1 MNKEFLNKRYKK
13 EKRFILIGRV
23 AVSLT
28 IIFLVI
34 LLGSILLKGISGFY
48 TTNIFLQTNLS
59 QEIIDPQDKKN
70 VEEIYKSS
78 WRKIARNSIYDVLSA
93 FNKSKNIDK
102 ISRKDKRDFLKL
114 FSRSSEF
121 YIRDFT
127 LKNLDSIGKEV
138 KISIP
143 SSSLVDQFLKGKINI
158 AVNEDDRPIND
169 KQVSWINFMVE
180 NKMIERKF
188 NINFFYKGDSR
199 NAEEAGILGAIVGS
213 FFVILVAIIVA
224 FPVGVMSAIYLEE
237 FAPKNKITNIIEVNI
252 NNLAAV
258 PSIVFGLLGLAIFL
272 NQTIFGIKLIKSL
285 FFFPFVISQVVIG
298 IIFSWFYNPRGV
310 IGPLLDKIGLSNYA
324 ILADENF
331 ATYGIIFAGIY
342 PQIAYCMILYLTG
355 LNNLKIDQIEAG
367 RMDGAKGFSLFKN
380 IILPQLRPATFL
392 AIVVTVIGSLRSFDM
407 VAIMTQGGP
416 YGSTNVLAY
425 YMFET
430 ALSEYGYRM
439 GYGSAIAAVL
449 FTIMMFYILFF
460 IYQMYQSEKKGL

>member
-13 EKRFILIGRV
+13 EKRFILLGRV

-59 QEIIDPQDKKN
+59 QEIIDPEDKKN

-78 WRKIARNSIYDVLSA
+78 WRKIARNSIYDVLSE

-169 KQVSWINFMVE
+169 KQILWINFMVE

-272 NQTIFGIKLIKSL
+272 NFFGLPRSSPLAGGLVLALMTLPTIIISSRVAIKSVPPSIREAAMGIGASKMQSV
-285 FFFPFVISQVVIG
+285 FHHVIPLAVPGILTGTIIG
-298 IIFSWFYNPRGV
+298 MARALGETA
-310 IGPLLDKIGLSNYA
+310 PLLMMGMVAFIVDVPQSITDPSTVLPAQIFLWSDQPERGFEEKTA
-324 ILADENF
+324 A
-331 ATYGIIFAGIY
+331 AT
-342 PQIAYCMILYLTG
+342 
-355 LNNLKIDQIEAG
+355 
-367 RMDGAKGFSLFKN
+367 
-380 IILPQLRPATFL
+380 IILLVFLLTMNALAVFLRYKYE
-392 AIVVTVIGSLRSFDM
+392 R
-407 VAIMTQGGP
+407 
-416 YGSTNVLAY
+416 
-425 YMFET
+425 
-430 ALSEYGYRM
+430 
-439 GYGSAIAAVL
+439 
-449 FTIMMFYILFF
+449 
-460 IYQMYQSEKKGL
+460 KW

>member
-1 MNKEFLNKRYKK
+1 MNNEFLNKRYKK
-13 EKRFILIGRV
+13 EKRFILLGRV

-59 QEIIDPQDKKN
+59 QEIIDPEDKKN

-127 LKNLDSIGKEV
+127 LENLDSIGKEV

-272 NQTIFGIKLIKSL
+272 NFFGLPRSSPLAGGLVLALMTLPTIIISSRVAIKSVPPSIREAAMGIGASKMQSV
-285 FFFPFVISQVVIG
+285 FHHVIPLAVPGILTGTIIG
-298 IIFSWFYNPRGV
+298 MARALGETA
-310 IGPLLDKIGLSNYA
+310 PLLMMGMVAFIVDVPQSITDPSTVLPAQIFLWSDQPERGFEEKTA
-324 ILADENF
+324 A
-331 ATYGIIFAGIY
+331 AT
-342 PQIAYCMILYLTG
+342 
-355 LNNLKIDQIEAG
+355 
-367 RMDGAKGFSLFKN
+367 
-380 IILPQLRPATFL
+380 IILLVFLLTMNALAVFLRYKYE
-392 AIVVTVIGSLRSFDM
+392 R
-407 VAIMTQGGP
+407 
-416 YGSTNVLAY
+416 
-425 YMFET
+425 
-430 ALSEYGYRM
+430 
-439 GYGSAIAAVL
+439 
-449 FTIMMFYILFF
+449 
-460 IYQMYQSEKKGL
+460 KW

>member
-34 LLGSILLKGISGFY
+34 LLGSILLRGISGFY
-48 TTNIFLQTNLS
+48 TTNIFLTTNLS
-59 QEIIDPQDKKN
+59 QEIIDPEDKKN

-78 WRKIARNSIYDVLSA
+78 WRKIARNSIYDVLSE

-102 ISRKDKRDFLKL
+102 SSRKDKRDFLKL

-127 LKNLDSIGKEV
+127 LENLDSIGKEV
-138 KISIP
+138 KVSIP

-169 KQVSWINFMVE
+169 KQISWINFMVE

-188 NINFFYKGDSR
+188 NINFFSKGDSR

-213 FFVILVAIIVA
+213 FFVLLVAIIVA

-272 NQTIFGIKLIKSL
+272 NFFGLPRSSPLAGGLVLALMTLPTIIISSRVAIKSVPPSIREAAMGIGASKMQSV
-285 FFFPFVISQVVIG
+285 FHHVIPLAVPGILTGTIIG
-298 IIFSWFYNPRGV
+298 MARALGETA
-310 IGPLLDKIGLSNYA
+310 PLLMMGMVAFIVDVPQGITDPSTVLPAQIFLWSDQPERGFEEKTA
-324 ILADENF
+324 A
-331 ATYGIIFAGIY
+331 AT
-342 PQIAYCMILYLTG
+342 
-355 LNNLKIDQIEAG
+355 
-367 RMDGAKGFSLFKN
+367 
-380 IILPQLRPATFL
+380 IILLVFLLTMNALAVFLRYKYE
-392 AIVVTVIGSLRSFDM
+392 R
-407 VAIMTQGGP
+407 
-416 YGSTNVLAY
+416 
-425 YMFET
+425 
-430 ALSEYGYRM
+430 
-439 GYGSAIAAVL
+439 
-449 FTIMMFYILFF
+449 
-460 IYQMYQSEKKGL
+460 KW

>member
-13 EKRFILIGRV
+13 EKRFILLGRV

-127 LKNLDSIGKEV
+127 LKNLDSIGKE
-138 KISIP
+138 
-143 SSSLVDQFLKGKINI
+143 
-158 AVNEDDRPIND
+158 
-169 KQVSWINFMVE
+169 
-180 NKMIERKF
+180 RKF

-237 FAPKNKITNIIEVNI
+237 FAPKNKITNVIEVNI

-272 NQTIFGIKLIKSL
+272 NFFGLPRSSPLAGGLVLALMTLPTIIISSRVAIKSVPPSIREAAMGIGASKMQSV
-285 FFFPFVISQVVIG
+285 FHHVIPLAVPGILTGTIIG
-298 IIFSWFYNPRGV
+298 MARALGETA
-310 IGPLLDKIGLSNYA
+310 PLLMMGMVAFIVDVPQSITDPSTVLPAQIFLWSDQPERGFEEKTA
-324 ILADENF
+324 A
-331 ATYGIIFAGIY
+331 AT
-342 PQIAYCMILYLTG
+342 
-355 LNNLKIDQIEAG
+355 
-367 RMDGAKGFSLFKN
+367 
-380 IILPQLRPATFL
+380 IILLVFLLTMNALAVFLRYKYE
-392 AIVVTVIGSLRSFDM
+392 R
-407 VAIMTQGGP
+407 
-416 YGSTNVLAY
+416 
-425 YMFET
+425 
-430 ALSEYGYRM
+430 
-439 GYGSAIAAVL
+439 
-449 FTIMMFYILFF
+449 
-460 IYQMYQSEKKGL
+460 KW

>member
-13 EKRFILIGRV
+13 EKRFILLGRV

-127 LKNLDSIGKEV
+127 LENLDSIGKEV
-138 KISIP
+138 KISLP

-237 FAPKNKITNIIEVNI
+237 FAPKNKITNVIEVNI

-272 NQTIFGIKLIKSL
+272 NFFGLPRSSPLAGGLVLALMTLPTIIISSRVAIKSVPPSIREAAMGIGASKMQSV
-285 FFFPFVISQVVIG
+285 FHHVIPLAVPGILTGTIIG
-298 IIFSWFYNPRGV
+298 MARALGETA
-310 IGPLLDKIGLSNYA
+310 PLLMMGMVAFIVDVPQSITDPSTVLPAQIFLWSDQPERGFEEKTA
-324 ILADENF
+324 A
-331 ATYGIIFAGIY
+331 AT
-342 PQIAYCMILYLTG
+342 
-355 LNNLKIDQIEAG
+355 
-367 RMDGAKGFSLFKN
+367 
-380 IILPQLRPATFL
+380 IILLVFLLTMNALAVFLRYKYE
-392 AIVVTVIGSLRSFDM
+392 R
-407 VAIMTQGGP
+407 
-416 YGSTNVLAY
+416 
-425 YMFET
+425 
-430 ALSEYGYRM
+430 
-439 GYGSAIAAVL
+439 
-449 FTIMMFYILFF
+449 
-460 IYQMYQSEKKGL
+460 KW

>member
-13 EKRFILIGRV
+13 EKRFILLGRV

-158 AVNEDDRPIND
+158 AVNENDRPIND

-237 FAPKNKITNIIEVNI
+237 FAPKNKITNVIEVNI

-272 NQTIFGIKLIKSL
+272 NFFGLPRSSPLAGGLVLALMTLPTIIISSRVAIKSV
-285 FFFPFVISQVVIG
+285 PPSIREAAMGIG
-298 IIFSWFYNPRGV
+298 ASKMQSVFHHIIPLAVPGILTGTI
-310 IGPLLDKIGLSNYA
+310 IGMARALGETAPLLMMGMVAFIVDVPQSITDPSTVLPAQIFLWSDQPERGFEEKTA
-324 ILADENF
+324 A
-331 ATYGIIFAGIY
+331 AT
-342 PQIAYCMILYLTG
+342 
-355 LNNLKIDQIEAG
+355 
-367 RMDGAKGFSLFKN
+367 
-380 IILPQLRPATFL
+380 IILLVFLLTMNALAVFLRYKYE
-392 AIVVTVIGSLRSFDM
+392 R
-407 VAIMTQGGP
+407 
-416 YGSTNVLAY
+416 
-425 YMFET
+425 
-430 ALSEYGYRM
+430 
-439 GYGSAIAAVL
+439 
-449 FTIMMFYILFF
+449 
-460 IYQMYQSEKKGL
+460 KW

>member
-13 EKRFILIGRV
+13 EKRFILLGRV

-34 LLGSILLKGISGFY
+34 LLGSILLRGISGFY
-48 TTNIFLQTNLS
+48 TTNILLTTNLS
-59 QEIIDPQDKKN
+59 QEIIDPEDKKN

-78 WRKIARNSIYDVLSA
+78 WRKVARNSIYDVLSA

-127 LKNLDSIGKEV
+127 LENLDSIGKDV
-138 KISIP
+138 KVSIP

-237 FAPKNKITNIIEVNI
+237 FAPKNKITNVIEVNI

-272 NQTIFGIKLIKSL
+272 NFFGLPRSSPLAGGLVLALMTLPTIIISSRVAIKSVPPSIREAAMGIGASKMQSV
-285 FFFPFVISQVVIG
+285 FHHVIPLAVPGILTGTIIG
-298 IIFSWFYNPRGV
+298 MARALGETA
-310 IGPLLDKIGLSNYA
+310 PLLMMGMVAFIVDVPQSITDPSTVLPAQIFLWSDQPERGFEEKTA
-324 ILADENF
+324 A
-331 ATYGIIFAGIY
+331 AT
-342 PQIAYCMILYLTG
+342 
-355 LNNLKIDQIEAG
+355 
-367 RMDGAKGFSLFKN
+367 
-380 IILPQLRPATFL
+380 IILLVFLLTMNALAVFLRYKYE
-392 AIVVTVIGSLRSFDM
+392 R
-407 VAIMTQGGP
+407 
-416 YGSTNVLAY
+416 
-425 YMFET
+425 
-430 ALSEYGYRM
+430 
-439 GYGSAIAAVL
+439 
-449 FTIMMFYILFF
+449 
-460 IYQMYQSEKKGL
+460 KW

>member
-13 EKRFILIGRV
+13 EKRFILLGRV

-34 LLGSILLKGISGFY
+34 LLGSILLRGISGFY
-48 TTNIFLQTNLS
+48 TTNIFLTTNLS
-59 QEIIDPQDKKN
+59 QEIIDPEDKNN

-78 WRKIARNSIYDVLSA
+78 WRKVSRNSIYDVLSA

-102 ISRKDKRDFLKL
+102 TSRKDKRDFLKL

-127 LKNLDSIGKEV
+127 LENLDNIGKEV

-169 KQVSWINFMVE
+169 KQISWINFMVE

-272 NQTIFGIKLIKSL
+272 NFFGLPRSSPLAGGLVLALMTLPTIIISSRVAIKSVPPSIREAAMGIGASKMQSV
-285 FFFPFVISQVVIG
+285 FHHVIPLAVPGILTGTIIG
-298 IIFSWFYNPRGV
+298 MARALGETA
-310 IGPLLDKIGLSNYA
+310 PLLMMGMVAFIVDVPQSITDPSTVLPAQIFLWSDQPERGFEEKTA
-324 ILADENF
+324 A
-331 ATYGIIFAGIY
+331 AT
-342 PQIAYCMILYLTG
+342 
-355 LNNLKIDQIEAG
+355 
-367 RMDGAKGFSLFKN
+367 
-380 IILPQLRPATFL
+380 IILLVFLLTMNALAVFLRYKYE
-392 AIVVTVIGSLRSFDM
+392 R
-407 VAIMTQGGP
+407 
-416 YGSTNVLAY
+416 
-425 YMFET
+425 
-430 ALSEYGYRM
+430 
-439 GYGSAIAAVL
+439 
-449 FTIMMFYILFF
+449 
-460 IYQMYQSEKKGL
+460 KW

>member
-13 EKRFILIGRV
+13 EKRFILLGRV

-158 AVNEDDRPIND
+158 AVNENDRPIND

-237 FAPKNKITNIIEVNI
+237 FAPKNKITNLIEVNI

-272 NQTIFGIKLIKSL
+272 NFFGLPRSSPLAGGLVLALMTLPTIIISSRVAIKSVPPSIREAAMGIGASKMQSV
-285 FFFPFVISQVVIG
+285 FHHVIPLAVPGILTGTIIG
-298 IIFSWFYNPRGV
+298 MARALGETA
-310 IGPLLDKIGLSNYA
+310 PLLMMGMVAFIVDVPQSITDPSTVLPAQIFLWSDQPERGFEEKTA
-324 ILADENF
+324 A
-331 ATYGIIFAGIY
+331 AT
-342 PQIAYCMILYLTG
+342 
-355 LNNLKIDQIEAG
+355 
-367 RMDGAKGFSLFKN
+367 
-380 IILPQLRPATFL
+380 IILLVFLLTMNALAVFLRYKYE
-392 AIVVTVIGSLRSFDM
+392 R
-407 VAIMTQGGP
+407 
-416 YGSTNVLAY
+416 
-425 YMFET
+425 
-430 ALSEYGYRM
+430 
-439 GYGSAIAAVL
+439 
-449 FTIMMFYILFF
+449 
-460 IYQMYQSEKKGL
+460 KW

>member
-13 EKRFILIGRV
+13 EKRFILLGRV
-23 AVSLT
+23 GVSLT

-34 LLGSILLKGISGFY
+34 LLGSILLRGISGFY
-48 TTNIFLQTNLS
+48 TTNIFLTTNLS
-59 QEIIDPQDKKN
+59 QEIIDPEDKKN

-127 LKNLDSIGKEV
+127 LENLDSIGKDV

-158 AVNEDDRPIND
+158 TVNEDDRPIND
-169 KQVSWINFMVE
+169 KQISWINFMVE
-180 NKMIERKF
+180 KNMIERKF
-188 NINFFYKGDSR
+188 NINFFSKGDSR

-272 NQTIFGIKLIKSL
+272 NFFGLPRSSPLAGGLVLALMTLPTIIISSRVAIKSVPPSIREAAMGIGASKMQSV
-285 FFFPFVISQVVIG
+285 FHHVIPLAVPGILTGTIIG
-298 IIFSWFYNPRGV
+298 MARALGETA
-310 IGPLLDKIGLSNYA
+310 PLLMMGMVAFIVDVPQSITDPSTVLPAQIFLWSDQPERGFEEKTA
-324 ILADENF
+324 A
-331 ATYGIIFAGIY
+331 AT
-342 PQIAYCMILYLTG
+342 
-355 LNNLKIDQIEAG
+355 
-367 RMDGAKGFSLFKN
+367 
-380 IILPQLRPATFL
+380 IILLVFLLTMNALAVFLRYKYE
-392 AIVVTVIGSLRSFDM
+392 R
-407 VAIMTQGGP
+407 
-416 YGSTNVLAY
+416 
-425 YMFET
+425 
-430 ALSEYGYRM
+430 
-439 GYGSAIAAVL
+439 
-449 FTIMMFYILFF
+449 
-460 IYQMYQSEKKGL
+460 KW

>member
-13 EKRFILIGRV
+13 EKRFILLGRV

-34 LLGSILLKGISGFY
+34 LLGSILLRGISGFY
-48 TTNIFLQTNLS
+48 TTNIFLTTNLS
-59 QEIIDPQDKKN
+59 QEIIDPEDKKN

-78 WRKIARNSIYDVLSA
+78 WRKIARNSIYDVLSE

-102 ISRKDKRDFLKL
+102 SSRKDKRDFLKL

-127 LKNLDSIGKEV
+127 LENLDSIGKEV

-158 AVNEDDRPIND
+158 TLNEDDRPIND
-169 KQVSWINFMVE
+169 KQISWINFMVE
-180 NKMIERKF
+180 KNMIERKF
-188 NINFFYKGDSR
+188 NINFFSKGDSR

-272 NQTIFGIKLIKSL
+272 NFFGLPRSSPLAGGLVLALMTLPTIIISSRVAIKSVPPSIREAAMGIGASKMQSV
-285 FFFPFVISQVVIG
+285 FHHVIPLAVPGILTGTIIG
-298 IIFSWFYNPRGV
+298 MARALGETA
-310 IGPLLDKIGLSNYA
+310 PLLMMGMVAFIVDVPQGITDPSTVLPAQIFLWSDQPERGFEEKTA
-324 ILADENF
+324 A
-331 ATYGIIFAGIY
+331 AT
-342 PQIAYCMILYLTG
+342 
-355 LNNLKIDQIEAG
+355 
-367 RMDGAKGFSLFKN
+367 
-380 IILPQLRPATFL
+380 IILLVFLLTMNALAVFLRYKYE
-392 AIVVTVIGSLRSFDM
+392 R
-407 VAIMTQGGP
+407 
-416 YGSTNVLAY
+416 
-425 YMFET
+425 
-430 ALSEYGYRM
+430 
-439 GYGSAIAAVL
+439 
-449 FTIMMFYILFF
+449 
-460 IYQMYQSEKKGL
+460 KW

>member
-13 EKRFILIGRV
+13 EKRFILLGRV

-59 QEIIDPQDKKN
+59 QEIIDPEDKKN

-121 YIRDFT
+121 YIRDFA
-127 LKNLDSIGKEV
+127 LENLDSIGKDV

-272 NQTIFGIKLIKSL
+272 NFFGLPRSSPLAGGLVLALMTLPTIIISSRVAIKSVPPSIREAAMGIGASKMQSV
-285 FFFPFVISQVVIG
+285 FHHVIPLAVPGILTGTIIG
-298 IIFSWFYNPRGV
+298 MARALGETA
-310 IGPLLDKIGLSNYA
+310 PLLMMGMVAFIVDVPQSITDPSTVLPAQIFLWSDQPERGFEEKTA
-324 ILADENF
+324 A
-331 ATYGIIFAGIY
+331 AT
-342 PQIAYCMILYLTG
+342 
-355 LNNLKIDQIEAG
+355 
-367 RMDGAKGFSLFKN
+367 
-380 IILPQLRPATFL
+380 IILLVFLLTMNALAVFLRYKYE
-392 AIVVTVIGSLRSFDM
+392 R
-407 VAIMTQGGP
+407 
-416 YGSTNVLAY
+416 
-425 YMFET
+425 
-430 ALSEYGYRM
+430 
-439 GYGSAIAAVL
+439 
-449 FTIMMFYILFF
+449 
-460 IYQMYQSEKKGL
+460 KW

>member
-13 EKRFILIGRV
+13 EKRFILLGRV

-34 LLGSILLKGISGFY
+34 LLGSILLRGISGFY

-59 QEIIDPQDKKN
+59 QEIIDPEDKKN

-237 FAPKNKITNIIEVNI
+237 FAPKNKITNVIEVNI

-272 NQTIFGIKLIKSL
+272 NFFGLPRSSPLAGGLVLALMTLPTIIISSRVAIKSVPPSIREAAMGIGASKMQSV
-285 FFFPFVISQVVIG
+285 FHHVIPLAVPGILTGTIIG
-298 IIFSWFYNPRGV
+298 MARALGETA
-310 IGPLLDKIGLSNYA
+310 PLLMMGMVAFIVDVPQSITDPSTVLPAQIFLWSDQPERGFEEKTA
-324 ILADENF
+324 A
-331 ATYGIIFAGIY
+331 AT
-342 PQIAYCMILYLTG
+342 
-355 LNNLKIDQIEAG
+355 
-367 RMDGAKGFSLFKN
+367 
-380 IILPQLRPATFL
+380 IILLVFLLTMNALAVFLRYKYE
-392 AIVVTVIGSLRSFDM
+392 R
-407 VAIMTQGGP
+407 
-416 YGSTNVLAY
+416 
-425 YMFET
+425 
-430 ALSEYGYRM
+430 
-439 GYGSAIAAVL
+439 
-449 FTIMMFYILFF
+449 
-460 IYQMYQSEKKGL
+460 KW

>member
-13 EKRFILIGRV
+13 EKRFILLGRV

-48 TTNIFLQTNLS
+48 TTNIFLQTKLS

-158 AVNEDDRPIND
+158 AVNENDRPIND

-237 FAPKNKITNIIEVNI
+237 FAPKNKITNVIEVNI

-272 NQTIFGIKLIKSL
+272 NFFGLPRSSPLAGGLVLALMTLPTIIISSRVAIKSVPPSIREAAMGIGASKMQSV
-285 FFFPFVISQVVIG
+285 FHHVIPLAVPGILTGTIIG
-298 IIFSWFYNPRGV
+298 MARALGETA
-310 IGPLLDKIGLSNYA
+310 PLLMMGMVAFIVDVPQSITDPSTVLPAQIFLWSDQPERGFEEKTA
-324 ILADENF
+324 A
-331 ATYGIIFAGIY
+331 AT
-342 PQIAYCMILYLTG
+342 
-355 LNNLKIDQIEAG
+355 
-367 RMDGAKGFSLFKN
+367 
-380 IILPQLRPATFL
+380 IILLVFLLTMNALAVFLRYKYE
-392 AIVVTVIGSLRSFDM
+392 R
-407 VAIMTQGGP
+407 
-416 YGSTNVLAY
+416 
-425 YMFET
+425 
-430 ALSEYGYRM
+430 
-439 GYGSAIAAVL
+439 
-449 FTIMMFYILFF
+449 
-460 IYQMYQSEKKGL
+460 KW

>member
-13 EKRFILIGRV
+13 EKRFILLGRV

-48 TTNIFLQTNLS
+48 TSNIFLQTNLS

-237 FAPKNKITNIIEVNI
+237 FAPKNKITNVIEVNI

-272 NQTIFGIKLIKSL
+272 NFFGLPRSSPLAGGLVLALMTLPTIIISSRVAIKSVPPSIREAAMGIGASKMQSV
-285 FFFPFVISQVVIG
+285 FHHVIPLAVPGILTGTIIG
-298 IIFSWFYNPRGV
+298 MARALGETA
-310 IGPLLDKIGLSNYA
+310 PLLMMGMVAFIVDVPQSITDPSTVLPAQIFLWSDQPERGFEEKTA
-324 ILADENF
+324 A
-331 ATYGIIFAGIY
+331 AT
-342 PQIAYCMILYLTG
+342 
-355 LNNLKIDQIEAG
+355 
-367 RMDGAKGFSLFKN
+367 
-380 IILPQLRPATFL
+380 IILLVFLLTMNALAVFLRYKYE
-392 AIVVTVIGSLRSFDM
+392 R
-407 VAIMTQGGP
+407 
-416 YGSTNVLAY
+416 
-425 YMFET
+425 
-430 ALSEYGYRM
+430 
-439 GYGSAIAAVL
+439 
-449 FTIMMFYILFF
+449 
-460 IYQMYQSEKKGL
+460 KW

>member
-13 EKRFILIGRV
+13 EKRFILLGRV

-224 FPVGVMSAIYLEE
+224 FPVGVMSSIYLEE
-237 FAPKNKITNIIEVNI
+237 FAPKNKITNVIEVNI

-272 NQTIFGIKLIKSL
+272 NFFGLPRSSPLAGGLVLALMTLPTIIISSRVAIKSVPPSIREAAMGIGASKMQSV
-285 FFFPFVISQVVIG
+285 FHHVIPLAVPGILTGTIIG
-298 IIFSWFYNPRGV
+298 MARALGETA
-310 IGPLLDKIGLSNYA
+310 PLLMMGMVAFIVDVPQSITDPSTVLPAQIFLWSDQPERGFEEKTA
-324 ILADENF
+324 A
-331 ATYGIIFAGIY
+331 AT
-342 PQIAYCMILYLTG
+342 
-355 LNNLKIDQIEAG
+355 
-367 RMDGAKGFSLFKN
+367 
-380 IILPQLRPATFL
+380 IILLVFLLTMNALAVFLRYKYE
-392 AIVVTVIGSLRSFDM
+392 R
-407 VAIMTQGGP
+407 
-416 YGSTNVLAY
+416 
-425 YMFET
+425 
-430 ALSEYGYRM
+430 
-439 GYGSAIAAVL
+439 
-449 FTIMMFYILFF
+449 
-460 IYQMYQSEKKGL
+460 KW

>member
-13 EKRFILIGRV
+13 EKRFILLGRV

-59 QEIIDPQDKKN
+59 QEIIDPEDKKN

-127 LKNLDSIGKEV
+127 LENLDSIGKEV

-272 NQTIFGIKLIKSL
+272 NFFGLPRSSPLAGGLVLALMTLPTIIISSRVAIKSVPPSIREAAMGIGASKMQSV
-285 FFFPFVISQVVIG
+285 FHHVIPLAVPGILTGTIIG
-298 IIFSWFYNPRGV
+298 MARALGETA
-310 IGPLLDKIGLSNYA
+310 PLLMMGMVAFIVDVPQSITDPSTVLPAQIFLWSDQPERGFEEKTA
-324 ILADENF
+324 A
-331 ATYGIIFAGIY
+331 AT
-342 PQIAYCMILYLTG
+342 
-355 LNNLKIDQIEAG
+355 
-367 RMDGAKGFSLFKN
+367 
-380 IILPQLRPATFL
+380 IILLVFLLTMNALAVFLRYKYE
-392 AIVVTVIGSLRSFDM
+392 R
-407 VAIMTQGGP
+407 
-416 YGSTNVLAY
+416 
-425 YMFET
+425 
-430 ALSEYGYRM
+430 
-439 GYGSAIAAVL
+439 
-449 FTIMMFYILFF
+449 
-460 IYQMYQSEKKGL
+460 KW

>member
-13 EKRFILIGRV
+13 EKRFILLGRV

-34 LLGSILLKGISGFY
+34 LLGSILLRGISGFY

-59 QEIIDPQDKKN
+59 QEIIDPEDKKN

-127 LKNLDSIGKEV
+127 LENLDSIGKDV

-272 NQTIFGIKLIKSL
+272 NFFGLPRSSPLAGGLVLALMTLPTIIISSRVAIKSVPPSIREAAMGIGASKMQSV
-285 FFFPFVISQVVIG
+285 FHHVIPLAVPGILTGTIIG
-298 IIFSWFYNPRGV
+298 MARALGETA
-310 IGPLLDKIGLSNYA
+310 PLLMMGMVAFIVDVPQSITDPSTVLPAQIFLWSDQPERGFEEKTA
-324 ILADENF
+324 A
-331 ATYGIIFAGIY
+331 AT
-342 PQIAYCMILYLTG
+342 
-355 LNNLKIDQIEAG
+355 
-367 RMDGAKGFSLFKN
+367 
-380 IILPQLRPATFL
+380 IILLVFLLTMNALAVFLRYKYE
-392 AIVVTVIGSLRSFDM
+392 R
-407 VAIMTQGGP
+407 
-416 YGSTNVLAY
+416 
-425 YMFET
+425 
-430 ALSEYGYRM
+430 
-439 GYGSAIAAVL
+439 
-449 FTIMMFYILFF
+449 
-460 IYQMYQSEKKGL
+460 KW

>member
-13 EKRFILIGRV
+13 EKRFILLGRV

-158 AVNEDDRPIND
+158 AVNENDRPIND

-237 FAPKNKITNIIEVNI
+237 FAPKNKITNVIEVNI

-272 NQTIFGIKLIKSL
+272 NFFGLPRSSPLAGGLVLALMTLPTIIISSRVAIKSVPPSIREAAMGIGASKMQSVFHHVIPLAVPGILTGTIIGMARALGETAPLLMMGMVAFILDVPQTITDPSTVL
-285 FFFPFVISQVVIG
+285 PAQ
-298 IIFSWFYNPRGV
+298 IFLWSDQPERGFEE
-310 IGPLLDKIGLSNYA
+310 KTA
-324 ILADENF
+324 A
-331 ATYGIIFAGIY
+331 AT
-342 PQIAYCMILYLTG
+342 
-355 LNNLKIDQIEAG
+355 
-367 RMDGAKGFSLFKN
+367 
-380 IILPQLRPATFL
+380 IILLVFLLTMNALAVFLRYKYE
-392 AIVVTVIGSLRSFDM
+392 R
-407 VAIMTQGGP
+407 
-416 YGSTNVLAY
+416 
-425 YMFET
+425 
-430 ALSEYGYRM
+430 
-439 GYGSAIAAVL
+439 
-449 FTIMMFYILFF
+449 
-460 IYQMYQSEKKGL
+460 KW

>member
-13 EKRFILIGRV
+13 EKRFILLGRV

-34 LLGSILLKGISGFY
+34 LLGSILLRGISGFY
-48 TTNIFLQTNLS
+48 TTNIFLTTNLS
-59 QEIIDPQDKKN
+59 QEIIDPEDKKN

-78 WRKIARNSIYDVLSA
+78 WRKVARNSIYDVLSA

-102 ISRKDKRDFLKL
+102 TSRKDKRDFLKL

-127 LKNLDSIGKEV
+127 LENLDNIGKEV

-169 KQVSWINFMVE
+169 KQISWINFMVE

-188 NINFFYKGDSR
+188 NINFFSNGDSR

-213 FFVILVAIIVA
+213 FFVLLVALIVA
-224 FPVGVMSAIYLEE
+224 FPVGVMSAVYLEE

-272 NQTIFGIKLIKSL
+272 NFFGLPRSSPLAGGLVLALMTLPTIIISSRVAIKSVPPSIREAAMGIGASKMQSV
-285 FFFPFVISQVVIG
+285 FHHVIPLAVPGILTGTIIG
-298 IIFSWFYNPRGV
+298 MARALGETA
-310 IGPLLDKIGLSNYA
+310 PLLMMGMVAFIVDVPQSITDPSTVLPAQIFLWSDQPERGFEEKTA
-324 ILADENF
+324 A
-331 ATYGIIFAGIY
+331 AT
-342 PQIAYCMILYLTG
+342 
-355 LNNLKIDQIEAG
+355 
-367 RMDGAKGFSLFKN
+367 
-380 IILPQLRPATFL
+380 IILLVFLLTMNALAVFLRYKYE
-392 AIVVTVIGSLRSFDM
+392 R
-407 VAIMTQGGP
+407 
-416 YGSTNVLAY
+416 
-425 YMFET
+425 
-430 ALSEYGYRM
+430 
-439 GYGSAIAAVL
+439 
-449 FTIMMFYILFF
+449 
-460 IYQMYQSEKKGL
+460 KW

>member
-13 EKRFILIGRV
+13 EKRFILLGRV

-34 LLGSILLKGISGFY
+34 LLGSILLRGISGFY
-48 TTNIFLQTNLS
+48 TTNIFLTTNLS
-59 QEIIDPQDKKN
+59 QEIIDPEDKKN

-127 LKNLDSIGKEV
+127 LENLDSIGKEV

-169 KQVSWINFMVE
+169 KQISWINFMVE
-180 NKMIERKF
+180 KNMIERKF
-188 NINFFYKGDSR
+188 NINFFSKGDSR

-272 NQTIFGIKLIKSL
+272 NFFGLPRSSPLAGGLVLALMTLPTIIISSRVAIKSVPPSIREAAMGVGASKMQSV
-285 FFFPFVISQVVIG
+285 FHHVIPLAVPGILTGTIIG
-298 IIFSWFYNPRGV
+298 MARALGETA
-310 IGPLLDKIGLSNYA
+310 PLLMMGMVAFIVDVPQGITDPSTVLPAQIFLWSDQPERGFEEKTA
-324 ILADENF
+324 A
-331 ATYGIIFAGIY
+331 AT
-342 PQIAYCMILYLTG
+342 
-355 LNNLKIDQIEAG
+355 
-367 RMDGAKGFSLFKN
+367 
-380 IILPQLRPATFL
+380 IILLVFLLTMNALAVFLRYKYE
-392 AIVVTVIGSLRSFDM
+392 R
-407 VAIMTQGGP
+407 
-416 YGSTNVLAY
+416 
-425 YMFET
+425 
-430 ALSEYGYRM
+430 
-439 GYGSAIAAVL
+439 
-449 FTIMMFYILFF
+449 
-460 IYQMYQSEKKGL
+460 KW